1 MKQEILNQLRGHLIH
16 LGAMPNEAEIM
27 VTHADNTLPADTDFK
42 TALDTIRKKFASKV
56 L

>member
-27 VTHADNTLPADTDFK
+27 VTHADNNLPAEATFAEGTEYIK
-42 TALDTIRKKFASKV
+42 THFEV
-56 L
+56 